1 MFKSLTAICL
11 AATAMTG
18 VASAAPLVLDFES
31 LSEGTAIT
39 PANTPGAAA
48 ITVTGA
54 NAGTVVAYDTGPGGS
69 NADLDLEQPIAPAP
83 ISGPDDVEF
92 TTSDNF
98 SVLDADDLPA
108 DAFSGLGNVGIFQ
121 NNTTMAANDDP
132 SGGILNIALDGLQI
146 FESID
151 FIDLNAEESNAV
163 TVTLTLAD
171 MVSTVGFDISG
182 FDTNGNEPE
191 NFAARVIAGVDYL
204 VSSIQIQFR
213 GSGAFD
219 NITFRDPP
227 EVPIPGAIW
236 LMGAGLAGL
245 RLSARKKASQA

>member
-1 MFKSLTAICL
+1 MKLFTAAL
-11 AATAMTG
+11 A
-18 VASAAPLVLDFES
+18 ASAALIGSASATPLILDFES

-39 PANTPGAAA
+39 TGNTPGASS
-48 ITVTGA
+48 ITVTDSSAGT

-92 TTSDNF
+92 STSDNF

-108 DAFSGLGNVGIFQ
+108 NAFAGLGNIGIFQ
-121 NNTTMAANDDP
+121 NNATTAANDDP

-151 FIDLNAEESNAV
+151 FVDLNSSTANAV

-171 MVSTVGFDISG
+171 MVSTVAFEISG
-182 FDTNGNEPE
+182 FDTDGSEPE
-191 NFAARVIAGVDYL
+191 NFAARVIADVDYL
-204 VSSIQIQFR
+204 VSSIQIEFL

-219 NITFRDPP
+219 NVTFS
-227 EVPIPGAIW
+227 EVPLPGAVW
-236 LMGAGLAGL
+236 LMIAGLAGL
-245 RLSARKKASQA
+245 RLSTKAKAN